1 MADFRILVVS
11 DTVFWQCSLTNR
23 WWIKMCT
30 LIDIMGLWAYS
41 IYTYN
46 MLYEC
51 YDTIIDYIYVY
62 IYRLLWHN
70 DYDSWWT
77 TWNIN
82 IIISMYSIM
91 TFNASHIYFKG
102 KPLDLLGSEPS
113 MTHPCVALRLVVLG
127 GGPTP
132 RKNMTTR
139 QLGWWHSQYMEN
151 KTFQTTN
158 QYMCVVLSVELPFS
172 SYIHIYIYIPSM
184 ISASVGESHQ
194 L

>member
-62 IYRLLWHN
+62 IYIDCYDIMIMIHDEQHEISILLSVCIVSWHLTHHIFISRGSHWICWVRN
-70 DYDSWWT
+70 RPWLIPVWHSGWW
-77 TWNIN
+77 
-82 IIISMYSIM
+82 
-91 TFNASHIYFKG
+91 
-102 KPLDLLGSEPS
+102 
-113 MTHPCVALRLVVLG
+113 CLVVDLPLG
-127 GGPTP
+127 KIWQLVSWDDDIPNIWKTRRSKPPT
-132 RKNMTTR
+132 
-139 QLGWWHSQYMEN
+139 SI
-151 KTFQTTN
+151 
-158 QYMCVVLSVELPFS
+158 CVLFFL
-172 SYIHIYIYIPSM
+172 
-184 ISASVGESHQ
+184 
-194 L
+194 